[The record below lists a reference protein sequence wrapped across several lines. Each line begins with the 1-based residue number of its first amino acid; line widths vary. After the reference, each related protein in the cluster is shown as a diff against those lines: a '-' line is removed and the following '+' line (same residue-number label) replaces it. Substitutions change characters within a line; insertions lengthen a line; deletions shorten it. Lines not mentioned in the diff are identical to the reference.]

1 MCVPRSSSFPVS
13 GFIKAEDNR
22 RPPPPKH
29 IVLPQR
35 TNCEVF
41 SHYSLEE
48 FMEDYVISLL
58 SVRQTLLMKSSES
71 VVFSTVKF

>member
-1 MCVPRSSSFPVS
+1 MYVPRSSYFPVS

-22 RPPPPKH
+22 HPPPPKN
-29 IVLPQR
+29 IVLPQK

-58 SVRQTLLMKSSES
+58 SVLQTLLMKSSES

>member
-1 MCVPRSSSFPVS
+1 MYVPRSSYFPVS

-22 RPPPPKH
+22 HPPPPKN

-58 SVRQTLLMKSSES
+58 NVLQTLLMKSSES